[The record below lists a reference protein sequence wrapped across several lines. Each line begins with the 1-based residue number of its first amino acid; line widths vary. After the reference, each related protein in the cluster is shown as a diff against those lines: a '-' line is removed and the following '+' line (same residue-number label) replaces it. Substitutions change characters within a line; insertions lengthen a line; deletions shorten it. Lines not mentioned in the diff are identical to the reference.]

1 VNHPVQQQGQTM
13 AMVALP
19 AVGRCSFAQWKE
31 AALLIRATWPGQ
43 VFPDPTVLS
52 WWEELRF
59 YESVDILNAVRE
71 LRRRD
76 EFRPSC
82 AALIAETREA
92 RARRIRIEDENRMI
106 AEQTALTVE
115 EKAENERLKR
125 ECLAR
130 LDEFAAKKALV
141 PDDEFQRFAARR
153 ALRRQELRRM
163 GETLAEREREL
174 AARRSETG

>member
-43 VFPDPTVLS
+43 VFPD
-52 WWEELRF
+52 
-59 YESVDILNAVRE
+59 
-71 LRRRD
+71 
-76 EFRPSC
+76 
-82 AALIAETREA
+82 
-92 RARRIRIEDENRMI
+92 
-106 AEQTALTVE
+106 LTVE